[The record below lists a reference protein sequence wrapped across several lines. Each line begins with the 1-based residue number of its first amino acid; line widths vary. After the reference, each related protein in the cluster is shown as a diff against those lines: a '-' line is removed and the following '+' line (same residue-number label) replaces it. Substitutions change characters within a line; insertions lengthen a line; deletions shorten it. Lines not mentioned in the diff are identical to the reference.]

1 LLNLDY
7 FARQKSA
14 MESTP
19 PPVPSSTPSS
29 SAPKPLRKNWWSRN
43 WKWFVPTGCLTLA
56 ALVALFVVCI
66 VFFVFGIIKSSDA
79 YKTALMRAK
88 EDQRVVAALGTPI
101 SDGLVPSGKTN
112 VNGPS
117 GEADIAIPISGPKG
131 KGTIYA
137 VGTKS
142 AGKWEFSKLAVQI
155 DGGEMIDL
163 KEKSSPKA
171 ASEPEEESPK
181 QETDDERVESIT
193 LARENGGRLQ
203 PVENFKPA
211 DNPQHI
217 VVKLAEGAEGTHVKT
232 IWTNLNAGGATN
244 QKLWTKELVPDEDSR
259 TANFSLSSNSKPFPP
274 GDYKIDVYLDDELIQ
289 TVRYKVK

>member
-1 LLNLDY
+1 
-7 FARQKSA
+7 
-14 MESTP
+14 M
-19 PPVPSSTPSS
+19 
-29 SAPKPLRKNWWSRN
+29 
-43 WKWFVPTGCLTLA
+43 
-56 ALVALFVVCI
+56 I
-66 VFFVFGIIKSSDA
+66 
-79 YKTALMRAK
+79 
-88 EDQRVVAALGTPI
+88 AALGTPI
-101 SDGLVPSGKTN
+101 EDGLVPSGKTN
-112 VNGPS
+112 VNGPT

-163 KEKSSPKA
+163 KKSSPEA
-171 ASEPEEESPK
+171 ASESEEESSK
-181 QETDDERVESIT
+181 EETADERVESIT
-193 LARENGGRLQ
+193 LARENGDRLQ

-217 VVKLAEGAEGTHVKT
+217 VVKLAEGAEGTHIKT

-244 QKLWTKELVPDEDSR
+244 QKLWTKELVPDDDSR
-259 TANFSLSSNSKPFPP
+259 LANFSLSSNSKPFPP